1 MNMIKTEYYKDLT
14 KMNTFGMK
22 VKARCFMEYDSVA
35 DLVDIEFSE
44 LSRPV
49 LHIGGG
55 SNMLFTDDFK
65 GTVLH
70 SKINFIEIIG
80 ECQSAPVAPSQL
92 SPGPSPYPGVGECH
106 FRTNGT
112 SPHNELP
119 DSESSAT
126 ASATSSITDR
136 DSHCHFERAER
147 VEESVK
153 PVLVSV
159 GAGVVFDDFC
169 DWAAKEGL
177 WGVENLSYIPG
188 EVGASAVQNI
198 GAYGVEV
205 KDVIRTV
212 YCYDTVEEEFVKF
225 DVSECGYGYRD
236 SIFKN
241 PEIKGRYVVTHVV
254 FALSREPK
262 PRLDYGHLRDAVMS
276 ACSECQSAPVAPSQ
290 LSPGPS
296 PYPGVGE
303 CHFRT
308 NGTSPHNELP
318 DSESSAT
325 VSATSSI
332 TDRDSHCHFERAE
345 RVEKSFNV
353 ALTPSLI
360 RKVIIKIR
368 KEKLPEPSV
377 MGSAGSFFKN
387 PVISQ
392 EHFARIEAAAKAEY
406 GPDYKVPHYVIKT
419 ECHEAT
425 GGHGFSNHP
434 HGTPDILNDAST
446 VISSEVEKTVPQQI
460 KVPAAW
466 LIEQC
471 GWKGKRSGGA
481 AVYDKQPLVIV
492 NYTGEAYPEEIIGLE
507 KRIIA
512 SVKAKF
518 GVELH
523 PEVEHI

>member
-205 KDVIRTV
+205 KDVIRKV
-212 YCYDTVEEEFVKF
+212 YCFDTLEEEFVNF
-225 DVSECGYGYRD
+225 DVEECGYGYRD
-236 SIFKN
+236 SIFKS
-241 PEIKGRYVVTHVV
+241 PDIKGRYIVTHVV
-254 FALSREPK
+254 FSLSREPQPK
-262 PRLDYGHLRDAVMS
+262 LEYGHLKEAVMNS
-276 ACSECQSAPVAPSQ
+276 
-290 LSPGPS
+290 
-296 PYPGVGE
+296 
-303 CHFRT
+303 
-308 NGTSPHNELP
+308 
-318 DSESSAT
+318 
-325 VSATSSI
+325 VS
-332 TDRDSHCHFERAE
+332 
-345 RVEKSFNV
+345 
-353 ALTPSLI
+353 ALTPEAI

-387 PVISQ
+387 PVISA
-392 EHFARIEAAAKAEY
+392 EHFGRIEAAAKEEH
-406 GPDYKVPHYVIKT
+406 GPDYKVPHY
-419 ECHEAT
+419 
-425 GGHGFSNHP
+425 GLP
-434 HGTPDILNDAST
+434 DGT
-446 VISSEVEKTVPQQI
+446 V